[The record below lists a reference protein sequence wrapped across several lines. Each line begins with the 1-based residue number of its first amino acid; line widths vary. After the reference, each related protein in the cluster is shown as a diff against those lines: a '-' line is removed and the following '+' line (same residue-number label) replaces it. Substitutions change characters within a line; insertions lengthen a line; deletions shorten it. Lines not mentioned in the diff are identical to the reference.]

1 MEIFNKTRSRKSTI
15 QIQSTIQSRNKPR
28 TNQIKNRAKNKDIL
42 KNLSNYIKSSIL
54 GQTKD

>member
-28 TNQIKNRAKNKDIL
+28 TNQIKNRAKNKDI
-42 KNLSNYIKSSIL
+42 
-54 GQTKD
+54 